1 MFIYFLAIL
10 GVLLYFILKHKHS
23 YWTRRK
29 IVQEKPR
36 FLLGSVDKRI
46 FKSGNPTQFVRDA
59 YWNLKKKG
67 VKHGGMYL
75 FYTPIW
81 IPIDLN
87 LIKQI
92 LVTDYESFSS
102 HGLYHH
108 KNDFISENIF
118 TKEGEEW
125 KTLRSNLSP
134 TFTPAKLKTMYDILY
149 NFGHHLE
156 AQIADSCSKRQAIRI
171 RETTASYLTDVIA
184 ACFFGIE
191 ADRLKETKREF
202 EHYGN
207 VITQPRPLRLLLES
221 LLSWN
226 LLVSLGYN
234 FFPKKVTHFF
244 SKLIKEAVDAKE
256 RNNLKMVRK
265 DYLDI
270 VMQLMKDGG
279 HFSFEELVANST
291 FMYIAGYETSTSA
304 LSYLM
309 FELAK
314 NQDVQNKLRSE
325 ILSIGNNNA
334 KGEITYEDLSKM
346 KYADMCITEI
356 LRCYPALPQLPRACT
371 KEYRI
376 PGTDQI
382 IEKGTLTLIPIWAIQ
397 NDPDYFRNPTKFDPE
412 NMSSE
417 NKNSN
422 VEDAWFGFGYG
433 PRLCLGYKFAAMQI
447 KIALLNYLRNY
458 KYTLND
464 KTPENL
470 TFDYDTIL
478 LFDQNIFGSG
488 NPTEYVRKAY
498 WDLKKKGAKHGGI
511 YLFYNPVWIPIDLKL
526 IKKVLVTD
534 YDHFSSH
541 GFFHHKKDSLSEN
554 LFQKEGD
561 EWKVL
566 RSHLSPTFTP
576 SKLKNMYATLY
587 KFGHRMEERNSCK
600 KGQPLNIRDTTTS
613 YLITVIASC
622 FFGIESKSLDDP
634 NSDFKHYGKLIAQS
648 RPLRF
653 LVESLVNWDLL
664 AHLGYSFFPWA
675 VRPFFTSLIKDVV
688 DEREKNSIIRKDC
701 LDTLYQMSKN
711 GGPLTFQDVVATS
724 TFLYAA
730 GYETSSS
737 TLSYLMY
744 ELAKNQDVQDKL
756 RSEILSICK
765 DNAEL
770 TYEDLSKMK
779 YADLC
784 LAEILRCYPALA
796 QLPRACTKEYR
807 IPGTDQVIE
816 KGTTILIPVWAIQND
831 PEYFRNPTMFDP
843 ENMSPENQNS
853 NVEDAWFAFGYGPR
867 LCLGYKFAQMEIKVA
882 LVKYLKNHRYKLN
895 IATPEELTFNYDTI
909 VLYPAEDIILDI
921 EAIN

>member
-1 MFIYFLAIL
+1 MAEK
-10 GVLLYFILKHKHS
+10 VLLVEEDTLSGVQDNQRHILS
-23 YWTRRK
+23 N
-29 IVQEKPR
+29 
-36 FLLGSVDKRI
+36 LGHRY
-46 FKSGNPTQFVRDA
+46 RDA

-156 AQIADSCSKRQAIRI
+156 AQNSCSKRQAIRI

-226 LLVSLGYN
+226 LLVSLG
-234 FFPKKVTHFF
+234 
-244 SKLIKEAVDAKE
+244 KLIKEAVDAKE
-256 RNNLKMVRK
+256 RNNLKIRVRK

-478 LFDQNIFGSG
+478 LC
-488 NPTEYVRKAY
+488 
-498 WDLKKKGAKHGGI
+498 
-511 YLFYNPVWIPIDLKL
+511 PV
-526 IKKVLVTD
+526 
-534 YDHFSSH
+534 
-541 GFFHHKKDSLSEN
+541 
-554 LFQKEGD
+554 
-561 EWKVL
+561 
-566 RSHLSPTFTP
+566 
-576 SKLKNMYATLY
+576 
-587 KFGHRMEERNSCK
+587 EE
-600 KGQPLNIRDTTTS
+600 
-613 YLITVIASC
+613 
-622 FFGIESKSLDDP
+622 
-634 NSDFKHYGKLIAQS
+634 
-648 RPLRF
+648 
-653 LVESLVNWDLL
+653 
-664 AHLGYSFFPWA
+664 
-675 VRPFFTSLIKDVV
+675 
-688 DEREKNSIIRKDC
+688 
-701 LDTLYQMSKN
+701 
-711 GGPLTFQDVVATS
+711 
-724 TFLYAA
+724 
-730 GYETSSS
+730 
-737 TLSYLMY
+737 
-744 ELAKNQDVQDKL
+744 
-756 RSEILSICK
+756 
-765 DNAEL
+765 
-770 TYEDLSKMK
+770 
-779 YADLC
+779 
-784 LAEILRCYPALA
+784 
-796 QLPRACTKEYR
+796 
-807 IPGTDQVIE
+807 
-816 KGTTILIPVWAIQND
+816 
-831 PEYFRNPTMFDP
+831 
-843 ENMSPENQNS
+843 
-853 NVEDAWFAFGYGPR
+853 
-867 LCLGYKFAQMEIKVA
+867 
-882 LVKYLKNHRYKLN
+882 
-895 IATPEELTFNYDTI
+895 
-909 VLYPAEDIILDI
+909 IILDI
-921 EAIN
+921 EALK